1 MKRSGDWSP
10 LLKSN
15 RQIWRPKTS
24 NLETVC
30 VNHKGD
36 SPIVSALVIFWF
48 GFHYYVI
55 LPIFNHTTFSYCNIE
70 EIFSKRFAV
79 LSLCIFSLW
88 RILFLW
94 LGRFGSSSQIS
105 YAKLTLECLFSL
117 MNGDDM
123 FATFATRCIR
133 IGSILILDSIIT
145 HLLTKFKTIFESV
158 FAHRRM
164 LLDHGND
171 AEQYK
176 FVGGYLVT
184 NMVRCPLKHHVR
196 HQACIGLNCWSNLF
210 GLFLK
215 FYNHQIEIRL
225 MIMFEINSAVP
236 LFIRIQ
242 FKNSLTVFNT

>member
-164 LLDHGND
+164 LLDHGLHWIELL
-171 AEQYK
+171 EQLIRL
-176 FVGGYLVT
+176 VYLF
-184 NMVRCPLKHHVR
+184 L
-196 HQACIGLNCWSNLF
+196 L